1 MSESTNGND
10 DLREE
15 LAARTAQIQ
24 EDRGYNFDTFKWLA
38 EHDPEFES
46 TRLAAVEMTYTRKDG
61 VLEPKVR
68 ELIAICLLAFRMYHS
83 VRAHIGRALREGAS
97 VSEVVQALE
106 MASIPGGQATLHF
119 GLDHLIAL
127 EESNPELFTN
137 R

>member
-10 DLREE
+10 GLREE

-38 EHDPEFES
+38 ERDPEFES

-61 VLEPKVR
+61 ALEPKVR
-68 ELIAICLLAFRMYHS
+68 ELIAICLLSFRMYHS
-83 VRAHIGRALREGAS
+83 VRAHIARALREGAS
-97 VSEVVQALE
+97 VDEIVQALE

-127 EESNPELFTN
+127 EESNPELFAN

>member
-1 MSESTNGND
+1 MSESTESNGN
-10 DLREE
+10 LQEE
-15 LAARTAQIQ
+15 LAERYAQIQ

-38 EHDPEFES
+38 KHDPEFEA

-61 VLEPKVR
+61 ALEPKVR

-83 VRAHIGRALREGAS
+83 VRAHIARALREGAS